1 VGFVQFVVR
10 SWFAHG
16 LHKRF
21 DAAPG
26 VAIMRLA
33 LALLALLAFAV
44 AGCSGKDTAA
54 PGTGASTSTT
64 GGDAMMAPMAGEV
77 MMMNN
82 QFDPAEV
89 TIHVGGSVHWVDHDS
104 AMRHNIVSTT
114 KGSEFRSNDM
124 DATLPLHDREFTHK
138 FDTAGT
144 VDYLCEYHNGMAGKV
159 IVVA

>member
-1 VGFVQFVVR
+1 VGSLDRQAGGR
-10 SWFAHG
+10 R
-16 LHKRF
+16 HKRF
-21 DAAPG
+21 LVPSG
-26 VAIMRLA
+26 VAVMRFA

-44 AGCSGKDTAA
+44 AGCSGKDTAT
-54 PGTGASTSTT
+54 GTDASASTTTT
-64 GGDAMMAPMAGEV
+64 GGDAMMAPMTGEV

-104 AMRHNIVSTT
+104 ARPHNVVSTT

-124 DATLPLHDREFTHK
+124 DAALPLHDREFTHT
-138 FDTAGT
+138 FDTPGT

-159 IVVA
+159 IVVQ